1 MNKEYNLLMYK
12 FYYLVRYN
20 IKMYAKTNDIK
31 YVDFINDLLV
41 DIYKI
46 GNDVNDFE
54 NTYDDNNIPIN

>member
-1 MNKEYNLLMYK
+1 
-12 FYYLVRYN
+12 
-20 IKMYAKTNDIK
+20 MYAKTNDIK

-46 GNDVNDFE
+46 GNDVDDFE